1 MSWGLRQRDVKNPC
15 LVHFNHFSFAVT
27 AQLLDRDVLI
37 SRFIADNVLNRQQR
51 TFLSFSSLGHG
62 SYEFNSRRVRLP
74 LAKKTS
80 CNNRDKVFLVRE
92 RKFSRNVFTTVAVIV
107 GNWVSVLKR
116 GSQFRG
122 YWSSFNSPEHWL
134 VEIYMLNFCKFLTIK
149 RSSV

>member
-1 MSWGLRQRDVKNPC
+1 MSRGLRQRDVKNHC

-27 AQLLDRDVLI
+27 TQLLDRDVLI

-80 CNNRDKVFLVRE
+80 CNNRDKVFFSQRTQIFKKRFHYRRRHSRQLTFWIFIVKVNKNVKLVMRI
-92 RKFSRNVFTTVAVIV
+92 SAGLILLIY
-107 GNWVSVLKR
+107 VL
-116 GSQFRG
+116 
-122 YWSSFNSPEHWL
+122 L
-134 VEIYMLNFCKFLTIK
+134 L
-149 RSSV
+149 